1 MKELFLLKYGEVALK
16 GLNRSTFEARLLASL
31 RRRLR
36 NVGEFNVRAAQSTVY
51 VEPADE
57 FQDTERAWEICS
69 RLFGIATLSRAAMC
83 EKDPEAIA
91 KLAVEYAVPILQQ
104 YPSFKVEAKRSDK
117 RFPMDSPELCAF
129 VGGRILQ
136 ACPSLKVNVREPG
149 VTLFVEI
156 RDFGAYIHAGKSE
169 GAGGLPPG
177 CGGRAALLLSGGIDS
192 PVAGYMMAKR
202 GLSLTCVHFAS
213 PPYTSEQAEEKVC
226 ELAAILTDYTD
237 LDLLI
242 VPFTEQQLAIRDL
255 CPEDM
260 ATLIFRRMMMRT
272 AEELVSTRGCK
283 ALITG
288 ESLGQVA
295 SQTLDGLCVSDS
307 VCRMPVFRPLIGMD
321 KTEITA
327 MARKIGTFET
337 SILPYEDCCT
347 VFTPKHPRTRP
358 DEEYARR
365 SEEKLPVEELVRKAV
380 EETRHVRV
388 ERKYLV

>member
-16 GLNRSTFEARLLASL
+16 GLNRSTFESRLMSAL
-31 RRRLR
+31 RHRLR
-36 NVGEFNVRAAQSTVY
+36 TVGDFRISSAQSTVY
-51 VEPADE
+51 VEPVDE
-57 FQDTERAWEICS
+57 YQDNERAFEICS
-69 RLFGIATLSRAAMC
+69 RLFGIASLSRAVMC

-91 KLAVEYAVPILQQ
+91 NLAVEYALPILQS

-117 RFPMDSPELCAF
+117 RFPMTSPELCAF
-129 VGGRILQ
+129 VGGKLLSADPHLR
-136 ACPSLKVNVREPG
+136 VNVREPG
-149 VTLFVEI
+149 ITLYVEV
-156 RDFGAYIHAGKSE
+156 RDFGAYIHAGRFE

-226 ELAAILTDYTD
+226 ELAAILADYAD
-237 LDLLI
+237 IDMLV

-272 AEELVSTRGCK
+272 AERLVQSRGCK

-307 VCRMPVFRPLIGMD
+307 VCHMPVFRPLIGMD

-327 MARKIGTFET
+327 IARKIGTFET

-358 DEEYARR
+358 DEDYARE
-365 SEEKLPVEELVRKAV
+365 SEANLPVDELVEKAV
-380 EETRHVRV
+380 REAYHVRLS
-388 ERKYLV
+388 RKYLV